1 MLKAHVTSVAVVLA
15 DDEQPD
21 PFQLSPALPAA
32 RADAVFGLTTALQ
45 QLRDYRFIYFSDHQ
59 RLFAELSA
67 RRHEIE
73 LVLNLCDQGLHNDWA
88 REAHVPALLEVLG
101 LPYTGASPRS
111 LVWCFDKAFV
121 YGVATAMGIAV
132 PQFTCAEAGKVT
144 WDGPYPAFVKPNFAD
159 GSFGITRHAVAHD
172 AEGIRRAVSAMRET
186 FGYGDLVLVQ
196 EYLPGL
202 DLSVGVIGNPPV
214 SQRALPI
221 LEENYAGVTGGAPH
235 VGCYEAKWDSES
247 TASAYHGVSWLRA
260 QLPAEIERRIV
271 DWSLLLLERLE
282 CHDYARV
289 DWRLDST
296 GQPRLLEVNPNPGW
310 DHWTYLA
317 TMAGWAGLEY
327 PELLRAIL
335 EAARARTSAA
345 HPSTGNQSGSR
356 ASGLPL

>member
-1 MLKAHVTSVAVVLA
+1 MLKASVTTVAVVLA
-15 DDEQPD
+15 DDTQPD

-32 RADAVFGLTTALQ
+32 RADAVRGLTAALQ
-45 QLRDYRFIYFSDHQ
+45 ELHEYCFIYFSDH
-59 RLFAELSA
+59 RCLFAELSA
-67 RRHEIE
+67 RRHEID
-73 LVLNLCDQGLHNDWA
+73 LVLNLCDQGLHNDWR
-88 REAHVPALLEVLG
+88 REAHVPALLDVLG
-101 LPYTGASPRS
+101 LRYTGASPRS

-121 YGVATAMGIAV
+121 YGVAEAMGIAV
-132 PQFTCAEAGKVT
+132 PRFTCLDAGDVA

-159 GSFGITRHAVAHD
+159 GSFGITREAVAHD
-172 AEGIRRAVSAMRET
+172 AAGIKRAISAMRDT
-186 FGYGDLVLVQ
+186 FAYDDLVLVQ

-202 DLSVGVIGNPPV
+202 DLSVGVIGNPPA

-235 VGCYEAKWDSES
+235 VGSYEAKWDSED

-271 DWSLLLLERLE
+271 DWSLLLLSRLE

-289 DWRLDST
+289 DWRLDRD

-317 TMAGWAGLEY
+317 TMAGWAGLQY
-327 PELLRAIL
+327 PALLRAIL
-335 EAARARTSAA
+335 EAARARTTAA
-345 HPSTGNQSGSR
+345 PPR
-356 ASGLPL
+356 R